1 MTFGVAINDS
11 GVPTAMKTQY
21 YTATSLDGFIA
32 TEDDS
37 LDWLFPL
44 GDIND
49 TSYPSF
55 IARVGALAMGS
66 ATYLWM
72 VRHAEKVVE
81 QAGAAWPYT
90 QATWVFSRRRLPAIP
105 GADVRFVQG
114 DVRPVHAEMVRAAG
128 AKNVWVVGGGDLAA
142 QFFDAGLLDEAIIQ
156 VASVTLGKGKQ
167 LFPRRVTSPP
177 WKLIS
182 VRQVGSGFAELHYE
196 LPIGAAAV
204 NERGHK

>member
-1 MTFGVAINDS
+1 
-11 GVPTAMKTQY
+11 MKTQY
-21 YTATSLDGFIA
+21 YTAASLDGFIA
-32 TEDDS
+32 TEDGS

-44 GDIND
+44 GDINE

-55 IARVGALAMGS
+55 IAQVGALAMGS

-72 VRHAEKVVE
+72 VRHAEKVAE
-81 QAGAAWPYT
+81 QAGSAWPYT
-90 QATWVFSRRRLPAIP
+90 QPTWVFSHGHLPTIA

-128 AKNVWVVGGGDLAA
+128 SKNVWIVGGGDLAG
-142 QFFDAGLLDEAIIQ
+142 QFFDANLLNEAIIQ
-156 VASVTLGKGKQ
+156 VASVTLSKGKQ

-196 LPIGAAAV
+196 LPVKPAA
-204 NERGHK
+204 G